1 MPLTGGGPREV
12 MVQQSRAPTK
22 VNYTLPGGSQ
32 ALNPLRVMLG
42 RPAELQI
49 QHEKRPRLAH
59 FFKRYKTLD

>member
-42 RPAELQI
+42 LPAELQI
-49 QHEKRPRLAH
+49 QHDGK
-59 FFKRYKTLD
+59 